1 MPSFETGTVPSD
13 PVGLVVGKRMSPVDR
28 GEGLNGFFVVRNSI
42 NLIRIVTSV
51 LMADGLMMMEMIDR
65 WRYSCER

>member
-1 MPSFETGTVPSD
+1 M
-13 PVGLVVGKRMSPVDR
+13 DR
-28 GEGLNGFFVVRNSI
+28 GEGLNSFFVVRNSI